1 MTTVDRMEVI
11 WSITSEVVD
20 QEHEVARV
28 GGVTVTMQDDAP
40 VGVLLKRWRER
51 RRLTQMQ
58 LALDTEVS
66 ARHLSFVETGRS
78 RPTPAMIDR
87 LSESLEV
94 PLRERNELFLAAGY
108 APQYSERDLRSPEL
122 HAIADAFRVLL
133 DAHMPHPAL
142 VLDRWWNVVDRNAAT
157 DLLLAGCSDDLLEPP
172 VNAVRLS
179 LHPDGLAPRIR
190 NLGQWRSFLLG
201 QVRHRFERTADPQL
215 GALLEEATRYP
226 GPDAAGAAPR
236 EVVVPLRLG
245 VGDQELSFFSIAASV
260 VSAVDV
266 TVDDLHIE
274 AFYPADAATAAAI
287 TQA

>member
-1 MTTVDRMEVI
+1 MTMKV
-11 WSITSEVVD
+11 
-20 QEHEVARV
+20 
-28 GGVTVTMQDDAP
+28 QDDAP
-40 VGVLLKRWRER
+40 VGALLKRWRER

-78 RPTPAMIDR
+78 RPTPNMIDR
-87 LSESLEV
+87 LAASLEV

-108 APQYSERDLRSPEL
+108 APQYLERDLRSPEL

-157 DLLLAGCSDDLLEPP
+157 DLLLAGCADHLLEPP

-215 GALLEEATRYP
+215 GELLEEAGRYP
-226 GPDAAGAAPR
+226 GPDAERAAPR
-236 EVVVPLRLG
+236 DVVVPLRLS
-245 VGDQELSFFSIAASV
+245 VGDEELSFFSIAASV
-260 VSAVDV
+260 VSAMDV

-274 AFYPADAATAAAI
+274 AFYPADATTAAAF
-287 TQA
+287 TGSGMDPGCSRTDGSRG